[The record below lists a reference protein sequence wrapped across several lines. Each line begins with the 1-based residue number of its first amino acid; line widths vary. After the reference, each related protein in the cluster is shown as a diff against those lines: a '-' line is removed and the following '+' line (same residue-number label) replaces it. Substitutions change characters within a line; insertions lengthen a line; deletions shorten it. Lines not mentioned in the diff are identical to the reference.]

1 MTINFTGSIPP
12 SIGNLKGLSVLNF
25 TRNALSGTIP
35 QELSQIHGLQKLY
48 LAHNNLSGAIPQ
60 PFERSSS
67 LVELDLSY
75 NHLDGEL
82 PSHGVFNNTSQ
93 FSVIGNNGLCG
104 GVAELKLH
112 PCVVKPH
119 SQQKKLLQLKI
130 LLPLAGFFL
139 CSSLILFVLFLFKR
153 RKGLDSIDATQNCL
167 LDNKYPRVSY
177 LELCQ
182 ATDGFAPANLIGA
195 GKYGYVYKGNVSLA
209 ADRNSVVAVKVFTPQ
224 QPGSARSFLAEC
236 EALRQVKHRNLISIL
251 TCCTGVDSRGND
263 FRALV
268 FDFMPR
274 YSLDRWLK
282 PRSNEQTH
290 KSYPDVEHCD

>member
-1 MTINFTGSIPP
+1 M
-12 SIGNLKGLSVLNF
+12 
-25 TRNALSGTIP
+25 
-35 QELSQIHGLQKLY
+35 
-48 LAHNNLSGAIPQ
+48 
-60 PFERSSS
+60 
-67 LVELDLSY
+67 
-75 NHLDGEL
+75 
-82 PSHGVFNNTSQ
+82 
-93 FSVIGNNGLCG
+93 
-104 GVAELKLH
+104 
-112 PCVVKPH
+112 
-119 SQQKKLLQLKI
+119 
-130 LLPLAGFFL
+130 
-139 CSSLILFVLFLFKR
+139 
-153 RKGLDSIDATQNCL
+153 DSIDATQNCL